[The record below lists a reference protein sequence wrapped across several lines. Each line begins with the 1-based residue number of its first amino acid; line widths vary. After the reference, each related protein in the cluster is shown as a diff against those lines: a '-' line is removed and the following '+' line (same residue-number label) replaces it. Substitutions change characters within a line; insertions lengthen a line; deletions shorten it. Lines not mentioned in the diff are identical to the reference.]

1 MESVGKTLRD
11 ARVRLGLTLEQVSAD
26 TRISIKNLTA
36 IEADDQS
43 CFNSPF
49 FYRSFVRQFAAKL
62 DINYESIAGAVQ
74 QAASTMPEPL
84 VPGQEEVQLIHVPRV
99 RRKRR
104 GSSLKW
110 LRSVASFCIVLAACT
125 GVYTMW
131 QQSHADWRGV
141 WNQLA
146 SRVRTVRAANASSP
160 PTSQTVVSSDNARAA
175 INGVATRDTAKAAVS
190 KAEPVEQAA
199 ANPNFDSTA
208 PTVAESIDA
217 GIHVQLS
224 AIEASWL
231 SIVADGKEVYSGIL
245 DVPETKALEGH
256 ESARIRIGNAGGLS
270 FTFNGKDLGVLG
282 PRGQVR
288 TVLFTRDTYK
298 VIPSP
303 AQMALSAFIQNG
315 E

>member
-11 ARVRLGLTLEQVSAD
+11 ARVRLGLTLDQVSAD
-26 TRISIKNLTA
+26 TRISLRNLNA
-36 IEADDQS
+36 IEADDLS
-43 CFNSPF
+43 RLNSPF

-62 DINYESIAGAVQ
+62 QLNYESIAEAVQ
-74 QAASTMPEPL
+74 EAASTMPEPL

-99 RRKRR
+99 RRKRPYP
-104 GSSLKW
+104 SLKW
-110 LRSVASFCIVLAACT
+110 LGSVASFCVVLAVCT

-131 QQSHADWRGV
+131 QQSPADWHKLLS
-141 WNQLA
+141 QFA
-146 SRVRTVRAANASSP
+146 SRVPTVRATSPASAPLSRTESIP
-160 PTSQTVVSSDNARAA
+160 APSVSNTPSAP
-175 INGVATRDTAKAAVS
+175 DT
-190 KAEPVEQAA
+190 EAA
-199 ANPNFDSTA
+199 ASTAESEPAAPSAANSDSDSTA
-208 PTVAESIDA
+208 TVGESIDA

-231 SIVADGKEVYSGIL
+231 SIVADGKEIFSGVL
-245 DVPETKALEGH
+245 DVPETKVLEGH
-256 ESARIRIGNAGGLS
+256 DSARIRIGNAGGLS

-298 VIPSP
+298 VIPSS
-303 AQMALSAFIQNG
+303 AQIALSAFIQNG